1 MTFSQYVPEFYQPKQ
16 IPPLEEVKYYF
27 QINMHRLEYLLI
39 YHLLLPLVFCQ
50 FGLRVRIPASRS
62 DGIRFNSRRCVIQKL
77 KLSTGS
83 LLVRVLNQGGGM
95 PLYGRTVIAMK
106 PDINKLM

>member
-16 IPPLEEVKYYF
+16 IPSLAEVKYYL
-27 QINMHRLEYLLI
+27 QINMHRLENLLI

-62 DGIRFNSRRCVIQKL
+62 AGIRFNSRHYVIQKIE
-77 KLSTGS
+77 LSTGS
-83 LLVRVLNQGGGM
+83 LLARVLNQGSM
-95 PLYGRTVIAMK
+95 PLNRRTIAMK
-106 PDINKLM
+106 LDRK